1 MKIEELKN
9 EIWIEIAK
17 TNDAAILQ
25 TIKEMLQKVSSE
37 NDLFNRIVNPLSI
50 KALTGRC
57 SLVMGNA
64 H

>member
-25 TIKEMLQKVSSE
+25 IIKELTTDKDFDHLKDVYL
-37 NDLFNRIVNPLSI
+37 DLAFIDLDKIP
-50 KALTGRC
+50 K
-57 SLVMGNA
+57 
-64 H
+64 